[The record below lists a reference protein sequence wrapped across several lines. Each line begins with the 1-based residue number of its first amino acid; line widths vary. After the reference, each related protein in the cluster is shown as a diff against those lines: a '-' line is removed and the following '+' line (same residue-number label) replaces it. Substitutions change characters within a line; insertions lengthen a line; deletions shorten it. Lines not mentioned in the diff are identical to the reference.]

1 VTAKQKAAQREFA
14 AKARSGKG
22 KVGRAAKSTTAPK
35 PKRKR
40 RTKKG

>member
-1 VTAKQKAAQREFA
+1 MATKEQKAARAKFA

-35 PKRKR
+35 RKR
-40 RTKKG
+40 G